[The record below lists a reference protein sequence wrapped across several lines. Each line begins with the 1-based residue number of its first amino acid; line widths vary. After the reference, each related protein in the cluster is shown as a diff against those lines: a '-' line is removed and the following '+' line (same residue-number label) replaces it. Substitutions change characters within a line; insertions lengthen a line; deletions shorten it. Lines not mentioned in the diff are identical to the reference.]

1 MPGTFTGVF
10 EAEFAI
16 PVAEPIAASALQKVR
31 WRLIP
36 FLFIL
41 YIVAYLD
48 RVNVGFAALD
58 MNRDIGFSAAVYGM
72 GSGLFFLTYT
82 LLEVPSNL
90 MLARLGARVWIA
102 RIMFTWGLAST
113 AMIFVTGPL
122 SFYGLRLLLGAAE
135 AGFFPG
141 LILYLTR
148 WFPARER
155 ARAVALFMT
164 ATAMAGVIGAPLS
177 SALLQFDGALGL
189 RGWQW
194 LFLVEGLP
202 AMLLAPIV
210 LLRLTEKPAD
220 AAWLE
225 PAERDWLTREIA
237 AEQAH
242 STGAHV
248 TLRDALLS
256 PRLWMVSIPY
266 LCIVIAFYGV
276 SFWLPQIVEAASG
289 LGSAMVVL
297 LSAIPYVA
305 ATIGLVVVGASSDRT
320 GERRW
325 HVAVPCAIGAVGFVL
340 TVVAPQTLAVSLA
353 TLSIAAFG
361 IWGTLGPFWTLP
373 TAFLRGTA
381 AAGGIA
387 LVNSVGNI
395 GGFFGPNLVGWIR
408 ESTGKFEYGLL
419 MLAAILAI
427 GAVVVLMIPTAQDKQ
442 SRRFLN

>member
-1 MPGTFTGVF
+1 MTRGFD
-10 EAEFAI
+10 AQSAN
-16 PVAEPIAASALQKVR
+16 PVADAVATSALQKVR

-48 RVNVGFAALD
+48 RVNVGFAAID
-58 MNRDIGFSAAVYGM
+58 MNRDLGFSAAVYGL

-82 LLEVPSNL
+82 LLEIPSNL

-113 AMIFVTGPL
+113 AMVFVTGPV

-141 LILYLTR
+141 LIFYLTH
-148 WFPARER
+148 WFPARDR

-177 SALLQFDGALGL
+177 SALLQLDGSLGL

-194 LFLVEGLP
+194 LFLIEGIP
-202 AMLLAPIV
+202 ALLLAPV
-210 LLRLTEKPAD
+210 VFTRLTETPAG
-220 AAWLE
+220 ARWLE
-225 PAERDWLTREIA
+225 PAEREWLTGEIA
-237 AEQAH
+237 AEHAQ
-242 STGAHV
+242 TVDAHV
-248 TLRDALLS
+248 TLRQALLS

-276 SFWLPQIVEAASG
+276 SFWLPQIVQASSG
-289 LGSAMVVL
+289 LGSATVVL
-297 LSAIPYVA
+297 LSSIPYVA
-305 ATIGLVVVGASSDRT
+305 ATIGLVLVGASSDRT

-325 HVAVPCAIGAVGFVL
+325 HVAVPSAIGAAGFVL
-340 TVVAPQTLAVSLA
+340 TVIGPQTLPFSLA

-387 LVNSVGNI
+387 LVNSVGNV
-395 GGFFGPNLVGWIR
+395 GGFIGPSLVGWIR
-408 ESTGKFEYGLL
+408 DTTGEFENGLL
-419 MLAAILAI
+419 MLAGALILGAAVVLAI
-427 GAVVVLMIPTAQDKQ
+427 PKHPQT
-442 SRRFLN
+442 